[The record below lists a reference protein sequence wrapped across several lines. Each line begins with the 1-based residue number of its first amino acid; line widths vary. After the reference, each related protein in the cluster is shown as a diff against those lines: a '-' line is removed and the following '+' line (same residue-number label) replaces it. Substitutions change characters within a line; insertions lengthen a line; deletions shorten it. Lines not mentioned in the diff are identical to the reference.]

1 MDPIDF
7 DAKYLLEQ
15 AMKKRHWT
23 KTGTPP
29 ELTKETVDDIE
40 IKYVHVFHTKP
51 DSCSEIVNDYSLQ
64 LLKNGQL
71 AHASSWLDNFLQ
83 IYDGSASLNYN
94 LAQLYNAQEVL
105 GKALKHAWKAAE
117 IETKYRDAYDLIGN
131 IFFKLQD
138 FESSLQAYQQVIK
151 MDTKDALAYY
161 NIGLVYN
168 AMKKVD
174 MAEQNFKEAIKRDK
188 GAKKPDVKKGTT
200 SEDLA
205 YSMTVRATPVT
216 FDSHKSLGEIYFG
229 KKMLA
234 ESLEEYKQAIEWVP
248 NDPESYFWIGK
259 LSYELGNRRD
269 ALSNLERCV
278 YLGGYKEREA
288 KAMIEELKSPNPD

>member
-1 MDPIDF
+1 
-7 DAKYLLEQ
+7 LN
-15 AMKKRHWT
+15 
-23 KTGTPP
+23 
-29 ELTKETVDDIE
+29 
-40 IKYVHVFHTKP
+40 
-51 DSCSEIVNDYSLQ
+51 S
-64 LLKNGQL
+64 
-71 AHASSWLDNFLQ
+71 FLQ

-94 LAQLYNAQEVL
+94 LAQLYNAQEIL

-151 MDTKDALAYY
+151 IDSKDALAYY

-174 MAEQNFKEAIKRDK
+174 IAEQNFKEAIKRDK
-188 GAKKPDVKKGTT
+188 GAKKPEMRKGTS

-216 FDSHKSLGEIYFG
+216 FESHKSLGEIYYG
-229 KKMLA
+229 KKMLNEA
-234 ESLEEYKQAIEWVP
+234 LEEYKQAIEWVP
-248 NDPESYFWIGK
+248 NDPGSHYWIGK
-259 LSYELGNRRD
+259 LYYGLGNKRD
-269 ALSNLERCV
+269 AIAHLERCV

-288 KAMIEELKSPNPD
+288 KALLEELKSPD